1 MKTSNRD
8 LLVLLKDE
16 SMSDKAIEQEV
27 EQLNDILYI
36 AESADSFCTANE
48 LFDLEKFRV
57 YRDQKTL
64 VSVMHQDE
72 LKPFSFLFNKN

>member
-27 EQLNDILYI
+27 EQLNELLYI
-36 AESADSFCTANE
+36 TESVDSFCAANE
-48 LFDLEKFRV
+48 IFDLDKFKI
-57 YRDQKTL
+57 YRDQKSL
-64 VSVMHQDE
+64 VAVMHEGE
-72 LKPFSFLFNKN
+72 LKPFVFLFNKN

>member
-27 EQLNDILYI
+27 EQLNDLLYI
-36 AESADSFCTANE
+36 AESAESFCTANE
-48 LFDLEKFRV
+48 LFDLEKFRIV
-57 YRDQKTL
+57 RDQKTL
-64 VSVMHQDE
+64 VAVMHQEE
-72 LKPFSFLFNKN
+72 LKPFAFLFNKN